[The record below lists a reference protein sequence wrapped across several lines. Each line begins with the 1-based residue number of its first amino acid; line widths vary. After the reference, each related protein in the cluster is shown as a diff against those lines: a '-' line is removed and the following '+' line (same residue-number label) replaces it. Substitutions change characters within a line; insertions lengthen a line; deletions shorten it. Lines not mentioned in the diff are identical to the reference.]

1 MTDGLIIA
9 MIISAI
15 LAIIAF
21 KMQNLPVMFVS
32 SVGWAIVS
40 LQTFQQTNEILPML
54 LILMLAFAQF
64 YLIKKGGVR
73 A

>member
-9 MIISAI
+9 MVIAGALAL
-15 LAIIAF
+15 LAI
-21 KMQNLPVMFVS
+21 KMQSLPVMFVS
-32 SVGWAIVS
+32 SLGWAVIG
-40 LQTFQQTNEILPML
+40 LQTYDQTAEVLPMI

-64 YLIKKGGVR
+64 FIIKGGYR